1 MLKKFLTT
9 IIVLAATATAWAD
22 GYSYTLDKDNTRA
35 TISADADS
43 ENTIDDVITA
53 IKGLSPKVQY
63 VILPDGMTKEQ
74 VNAIG
79 ASFDATV
86 SKNEATQTE
95 TKWVYTWNEKE
106 VVFEGTPTTIDGK
119 PTATVK
125 VLVPLKEKNSSY
137 QLYGSPYEGTVFF
150 DAEGK
155 CYGVSNETSDT
166 FSLTSYKGYTYNSGT
181 TEYTGKVAESEDMY
195 YGVINPTSEVALRLN
210 QPVSWTYN
218 LNYDNSITYA
228 HFGEVYNNGTY
239 IFYQGG
245 TEYPLTTETR
255 YTYDNGSKLY
265 PENGLTRTAD
275 NKTFGWVGGTQVNL
289 TQKDAW
295 FNGTTLY
302 TGAIRKEGETI
313 AYGNTGNP
321 YNLSQESVYTY
332 TDNGTK
338 KWYKGAIRD
347 VEENG
352 ETTYYGNSSY
362 ENNIEEYPL
371 TEKEGNTYT
380 LNNVTKEYSGLV
392 RTDSEGNSWGNTGN
406 QFPITK
412 QEGKYTY
419 NNNGTK
425 TIYEGTVYKKVAD
438 NTYWGIWSGTEI
450 ELEEKKNAYTYKLN
464 SWPND
469 KAVYTGATRTDAN
482 GIIYGNTGEMF
493 PLTTTTAPWTYDS
506 GKYIYEGEY
515 FSGTN
520 GNVGGTFYE
529 LQTITATAETP
540 VYTYIDYSTYPH
552 TLYLYLASDV
562 DENGKV
568 NGQEPTENTSG
579 VFYYYTKDNKKYQYN
594 SDIYT
599 KLDGTGQ
606 YACEG
611 GTAVS
616 NVAQAAENVNYYT
629 DTDYKKVVY
638 TGNVYTDND
647 KEYGVKDAG
656 KDVVLTKE
664 DVIVRSDNN
673 SIYTAEKYY
682 NVGTESLVGIEY
694 PSLFALEYGT
704 IYIKADNSIY
714 TGEYYCDDKGNYYGY
729 DGTEVLL
736 TNGIYYLK
744 DNGDVYS
751 DKVFYYLKE
760 DKSKSFVGYSYIS
773 DVVIT
778 EGEEYLYTK
787 EEQQLLYTGKVYHQQ
802 GDENKYIGFENYQYT
817 EIPLT
822 PGKAWFYTSDGEETQ
837 YTAGIYND
845 GENTVGF
852 IGGTEYTL
860 TQGDV
865 KYYTKDEQTVI
876 ATENSRISLDG
887 DTYCEGGTNIVLTN
901 KEEGYTANLYTDG
914 EGRSVIYTGKV
925 YGDATGYIGGT
936 ETELAYGDIY
946 KKEDGTIYT
955 GYRNKDNA
963 KGCNNAQPLTTSFTY
978 EYENPNTGETATL
991 KSENHLTTY
1000 EVDYTVT
1007 VEQKEIEVP
1016 TGKIHL
1022 IAYVSTPGSLV
1033 DGISDWA
1040 EVTGTGY
1047 YNAGNVTA
1055 LTLSGTVNA
1064 KDIYCSGDYVDQYG
1078 NACFY
1083 ENGKI
1088 KWNKTDSQAIG
1099 FGEPVALRHASVTY
1113 IDLEDAVFPVQ
1124 TDMQFGYV
1132 NTKLETVI
1140 LPTDE
1145 SMTLIPDNAFNTLQ
1159 QVSELCIPYNYEVI
1173 GSGAF
1178 TNTHALMHIYTTDNP
1193 EDASDDETIVDNGP
1207 YTYTFSANLKQIEG
1221 GIGVNSTF
1229 FGDNIE
1235 AVTDIY
1241 VLAEKAPLCGANA
1254 FAGSMT
1260 YGNNGFA
1267 GNWTHP
1273 ICRENYINSNKWIC
1287 VLHYPSSSTDEEA
1300 AKYTD
1305 ITRNYTLIDE
1315 VGNVDGDGR
1324 PIAWP
1329 RHAEFK
1335 RAFEQAL
1342 SGYIWYDW
1350 KEYAE
1355 GATEVIQTFDTSILS
1370 ANPEGYDRAYQ
1381 GWHEFVLVGNS
1392 RSRDF
1397 DPQKENREYIQRDW
1411 YTICVPYDLTK
1422 SQLLNMLGVVDSE
1435 AEETV
1440 YALEENEGKW
1450 EVSETGTTVT
1460 QNLYPDVR
1468 ALTHVSRD
1476 INENGTYVSGKVTL
1490 HLSEPLIRVD
1500 ENGTITCSHVDI
1512 NEDGQG
1518 YTHATLE
1525 GDDPVVMEGGHAY
1538 LIRPYVPKEWN
1549 DQIKNLGMY
1558 IMAMAD
1564 SYNNAAVSAGLPAP
1578 YSYNEDCKFE
1588 NKVYLPCFK
1597 HKIHAVKG
1605 NGSPNTSA
1613 RYTPEFV
1620 YEDAESQSPAY
1631 YRFVGT
1637 YTQTTVPQYAYYLGK
1652 NKTTGAHQF
1661 FRTTKETTK
1670 WNPYS
1675 AVIVGLSDNPNYT
1688 GVDTEGQTGIQS
1700 VRFVSDNENDL
1711 RALAGEVT
1719 NPSNA
1724 GKSLSFE
1731 QIMGDANGEATG
1743 IVDVNVNSNVNVSN
1757 NKVYSINGQ
1766 YMGTSLNKLPKGI
1779 YIINGQK
1786 KVVK

>member
-1 MLKKFLTT
+1 MLRKFLTT
-9 IIVLAATATAWAD
+9 IVVLAATTAAWAD
-22 GYSYTLDKDNTRA
+22 GWSVTYDTNNCHDA
-35 TISADADS
+35 TITKSADGTMTLADAIAEMLAHVNEHAS
-43 ENTIDDVITA
+43 EDLKRVQKVIIVAESMTEDEVTA
-53 IKGLSPKVQY
+53 LGAITQNHVDLSSAKGMTNFSTLPECVKY

-74 VNAIG
+74 VNAVG
-79 ASFDATV
+79 SEFDAVV
-86 SKNEATQTE
+86 SMSEATTTE
-95 TKWVYTWNEKE
+95 TKWVYTYNGEE
-106 VVFEGTPTTIDGK
+106 FIYEGTPTTIDGVSK
-119 PTATVK
+119 ANVK
-125 VLVPLKEKNSSY
+125 VLVPLEVTGSSY
-137 QLYGSPYEGTVFF
+137 KLYGNDYKGTVFY
-150 DAEGK
+150 DSNGN
-155 CYGVSNETSDT
+155 CYGVQNESSDI
-166 FSLTSYKGYTYNSGT
+166 FSLTKSEGYTYNNGA
-181 TEYTGKVAESEDMY
+181 TEYTGKVAESEDKY

-210 QPVSWTYN
+210 QPVSYTYN
-218 LNYDNSITYA
+218 LNYNNSITYA
-228 HFGEVYNNGTY
+228 HFGEVYNNNTMV
-239 IFYQGG
+239 FWQGG

-265 PENGLTRTAD
+265 PENGLTRTEND
-275 NKTFGWVGGTQVNL
+275 QTYGWVGGTQVNL
-289 TQKDAW
+289 TQKDVLYDTGGKLYTDYVREDNGTIYGAW
-295 FNGTTLY
+295 FSASYQLTKTEGYTYKDDYNNSQLY
-302 TGAIRKEGETI
+302 TAKATRTADGKT
-313 AYGNTGNP
+313 YGNTG
-321 YNLSQESVYTY
+321 T
-332 TDNGTK
+332 
-338 KWYKGAIRD
+338 
-347 VEENG
+347 
-352 ETTYYGNSSY
+352 SSF
-362 ENNIEEYPL
+362 
-371 TEKEGNTYT
+371 
-380 LNNVTKEYSGLV
+380 NVTLKE
-392 RTDSEGNSWGNTGN
+392 D
-406 QFPITK
+406 
-412 QEGKYTY
+412 
-419 NNNGTK
+419 
-425 TIYEGTVYKKVAD
+425 
-438 NTYWGIWSGTEI
+438 
-450 ELEEKKNAYTYKLN
+450 AYTYK
-464 SWPND
+464 PND
-469 KAVYTGATRTDAN
+469 WSGKQLFSGVIRKDGETVYGVAKNDVS
-482 GIIYGNTGEMF
+482 
-493 PLTTTTAPWTYDS
+493 PLETTTVAPCTYEN

-515 FSGTN
+515 VSGTN

-529 LQTITATAETP
+529 LQKTITATAETP
-540 VYTYIDYSTYPH
+540 VYTYYSSNIQYYYDGEVTGEGNEYYMQYYG
-552 TLYLYLASDV
+552 TV
-562 DENGKV
+562 DGSKILL
-568 NGQEPTENTSG
+568 TCSTSG
-579 VFYYYTKDNKKYQYN
+579 EYKYYTKDGKNIIYTGTV
-594 SDIYT
+594 YT

-611 GTAVS
+611 GTIVYY
-616 NVAQAAENVNYYT
+616 VAQAAENVNYYT
-629 DTDYKKVVY
+629 ADNKKVVY
-638 TGNVYTDND
+638 TGEIYYSQDNENEKWAKTNSYATLYTLTQEKVYVKDEGETLYAGNVY
-647 KEYGVKDAG
+647 EKDG
-656 KDVVLTKE
+656 Q
-664 DVIVRSDNN
+664 
-673 SIYTAEKYY
+673 
-682 NVGTESLVGIEY
+682 NVGFENGTDVELT
-694 PSLFALEYGT
+694 YGT
-704 IYIKADNSIY
+704 IY
-714 TGEYYCDDKGNYYGY
+714 
-729 DGTEVLL
+729 
-736 TNGIYYLK
+736 LK
-744 DNGDVYS
+744 TS
-751 DKVFYYLKE
+751 D
-760 DKSKSFVGYSYIS
+760 S
-773 DVVIT
+773 T
-778 EGEEYLYTK
+778 
-787 EEQQLLYTGKVYHQQ
+787 LYTGNVYHAQ
-802 GDENKYIGFENYQYT
+802 DDPTKYYGGYGT
-817 EIPLT
+817 EFVATSGKAYFYT
-822 PGKAWFYTSDGEETQ
+822 PGGGEETQ
-837 YTAGIYND
+837 YTAGVYTTADDKI
-845 GENTVGF
+845 VGF
-852 IGGTEYTL
+852 VGGTEYTL

-865 KYYTKDEQTVI
+865 KYYTKDEQIFI
-876 ATENSRISLDG
+876 ASDKSRISLDG
-887 DTYCEGGTNIVLTN
+887 DTYCEGGSAVLLQA
-901 KEEGYTANLYTDG
+901 KDQDYTANLYTDG

-946 KKEDGTIYT
+946 KKDDDTIYT
-955 GYRNKDNA
+955 GYRSEDNT
-963 KGCNNAQPLTTSFTY
+963 KGCNNAQTLTTSFTY
-978 EYENPNTGETATL
+978 TYTDPNNGETATFTDTH
-991 KSENHLTTY
+991 HLTTK
-1000 EVDYTVT
+1000 EVDYTAT
-1007 VEQKEIEVP
+1007 VEQKEIEMP

-1022 IAYVSTPGSLV
+1022 TAYVSAPGSLKFALARWKEL
-1033 DGISDWA
+1033 GNNNA
-1040 EVTGTGY
+1040 YAAQVT
-1047 YNAGNVTA
+1047 NVTA
-1055 LTLSGTVNA
+1055 LTLSGDVNYADIGTSGNTITEYGHVAYTDNGNTVTPEGQGHEKNVENSSPA
-1064 KDIYCSGDYVDQYG
+1064 MEG
-1078 NACFY
+1078 NA
-1083 ENGKI
+1083 
-1088 KWNKTDSQAIG
+1088 
-1099 FGEPVALRHASVTY
+1099 LTY
-1113 IDLEDAVFPVQ
+1113 LDLEDAVFAVQ
-1124 TDMQFGYV
+1124 TDMQFAKV
-1132 NTKLETVI
+1132 SKNLVTVK
-1140 LPTDE
+1140 LPTHE
-1145 SMTLIPDNAFNTLQ
+1145 SMTLIPDHAFDNLYY
-1159 QVSELCIPYNYEVI
+1159 VSELCIPYNYTTI
-1173 GSGAF
+1173 GSCAF
-1178 TNTHALMHIYTTDNP
+1178 YNTHALMHIYTTDNP
-1193 EDASDDETIVDNGP
+1193 EVDSDDETIVDNGP

-1221 GIGVNSTF
+1221 GIAVNSTF

-1300 AKYTD
+1300 ANYTD

-1329 RHAEFK
+1329 RHAEFY
-1335 RAFEQAL
+1335 RAYNQAIN
-1342 SGYIWYDW
+1342 GHIWYDW
-1350 KEYAE
+1350 KEYDN
-1355 GATEVIQTFDTSILS
+1355 GSTEVIQSIGDGIVS
-1370 ANPEGYDRAYQ
+1370 AEPEGYDRAYQ

-1435 AEETV
+1435 DDETV

-1460 QNLYPDVR
+1460 LDLYPDVR

-1564 SYNNAAVSAGLPAP
+1564 SYNNAAVSAGQPAP

-1605 NGSPNTSA
+1605 NVSPNTSA
-1613 RYTPEFV
+1613 RNTPEFV
-1620 YEDAESQSPAY
+1620 YEDAEGQSPAY

-1743 IVDVNVNSNVNVSN
+1743 IVDVNVSENVNISN

-1766 YMGTSLNKLPKGI
+1766 YMGTSLNNLPKGI

>member
-9 IIVLAATATAWAD
+9 IVLLAATTAAWAD
-22 GYSYTLDKDNTRA
+22 GWSVTYDTNNCHDA
-35 TISADADS
+35 TITKSADGTMTLADAIAEMLAHVNEHAS
-43 ENTIDDVITA
+43 EDLKRVQKVIIVAESMTEEEVTA
-53 IKGLSPKVQY
+53 LGAITQNHVDLSSAKGMTNFSTLPECVKY

-74 VNAIG
+74 VNAVG
-79 ASFDATV
+79 SEFDAVV
-86 SKNEATQTE
+86 SMSEATTTE
-95 TKWVYTWNEKE
+95 TKWVYTYNGEE
-106 VVFEGTPTTIDGK
+106 FIYEGTPTTIDGVSK
-119 PTATVK
+119 ANVK
-125 VLVPLKEKNSSY
+125 VLVPLEVTGSSY
-137 QLYGSPYEGTVFF
+137 KLYGNDYKGTVFY
-150 DAEGK
+150 DSNGN
-155 CYGVSNETSDT
+155 CYGVQNESSDI
-166 FSLTSYKGYTYNSGT
+166 FSLTKSEGYTYNNGA
-181 TEYTGKVAESEDMY
+181 TEYTGKVAESEGKY
-195 YGVINPTSEVALRLN
+195 YGVINNPTEVALELN
-210 QPVSWTYN
+210 KPVSWTY
-218 LNYDNSITYA
+218 DNGKYA
-228 HFGEVYNNGTY
+228 HFGEVYNNNTMV
-239 IFYQGG
+239 FWQGG

-275 NKTFGWVGGTQVNL
+275 NKTYGWVGGTQVNL
-289 TQKDAW
+289 TQKDVLYDT
-295 FNGTTLY
+295 NGNLY
-302 TGAIRKEGETI
+302 TDYVRE
-313 AYGNTGNP
+313 
-321 YNLSQESVYTY
+321 
-332 TDNGTK
+332 DNGTI
-338 KWYKGAIRD
+338 YGAWFYAR
-347 VEENG
+347 
-352 ETTYYGNSSY
+352 YQ
-362 ENNIEEYPL
+362 L
-371 TEKEGNTYT
+371 TQTEG
-380 LNNVTKEYSGLV
+380 
-392 RTDSEGNSWGNTGN
+392 
-406 QFPITK
+406 
-412 QEGKYTY
+412 YTY
-419 NNNGTK
+419 NNNSQLYTAKATRTADGKTYGNTGTSSFNVTLK
-425 TIYEGTVYKKVAD
+425 ED
-438 NTYWGIWSGTEI
+438 
-450 ELEEKKNAYTYKLN
+450 AYTYKPN
-464 SWPND
+464 SWSGKQLFSGLIRKDGETVYGIDKD
-469 KAVYTGATRTDAN
+469 KATLLYTT
-482 GIIYGNTGEMF
+482 E
-493 PLTTTTAPWTYDS
+493 TAPWTYDN

-515 FSGTN
+515 ISGTN
-520 GNVGGTFYE
+520 GNVGGTFCE

-540 VYTYIDYSTYPH
+540 VYTFTINDADHGWGQITYCST
-552 TLYLYLASDV
+552 DV
-562 DENGKV
+562 IEETDQWGNVTYKLNDGTVV
-568 NGQEPTENTSG
+568 NATKNTSG
-579 VFYYYTKDNKKYQYN
+579 DFKYYNKPADALNYVYKGTV
-594 SDIYT
+594 YT

-611 GTAVS
+611 GTIVYS
-616 NVAQAAENVNYYT
+616 VAQAAENVNYYT
-629 DTDYKKVVY
+629 DSDNKKVVYNDDIYYSQENENERWAKTDSNVTPYTLTQEKVYVKDDQTLY
-638 TGNVYTDND
+638 TGNVYT
-647 KEYGVKDAG
+647 EEG
-656 KDVVLTKE
+656 KLVGFENGE
-664 DVIVRSDNN
+664 DVEL
-673 SIYTAEKYY
+673 T
-682 NVGTESLVGIEY
+682 
-694 PSLFALEYGT
+694 YGT
-704 IYIKADNSIY
+704 IYLKTSDN
-714 TGEYYCDDKGNYYGY
+714 T
-729 DGTEVLL
+729 
-736 TNGIYYLK
+736 
-744 DNGDVYS
+744 
-751 DKVFYYLKE
+751 
-760 DKSKSFVGYSYIS
+760 
-773 DVVIT
+773 
-778 EGEEYLYTK
+778 
-787 EEQQLLYTGKVYHQQ
+787 LYTGNVYHAQ
-802 GDENKYIGFENYQYT
+802 GNAEEYWGGAGT
-817 EIPLT
+817 EFVAT
-822 PGKAWFYTSDGEETQ
+822 SAKAWFYTPDGGEETQ
-837 YTAGIYND
+837 YKAGVYTTADDKN
-845 GENTVGF
+845 VGF
-852 IGGTEYTL
+852 VGGVEKEL
-860 TQGDV
+860 THGEV

-876 ATENSRISLDG
+876 ATNNSRISLDG
-887 DTYCEGGTNIVLTN
+887 DTYCEGGNAIGLMN

-955 GYRNKDNA
+955 GYRNEDNT
-963 KGCNNAQPLTTSFTY
+963 KGCNNAQSLTTSFTY
-978 EYENPNTGETATL
+978 AYTDPNNGETATFTDT
-991 KSENHLTTY
+991 HHFTTK
-1000 EVDYTVT
+1000 EVDYTAT
-1007 VEQKEIEVP
+1007 VEQKEIEMP

-1022 IAYVSTPGSLV
+1022 TAYVSAPGSLKFALARWKEL
-1033 DGISDWA
+1033 GNNNA
-1040 EVTGTGY
+1040 YAAQVT
-1047 YNAGNVTA
+1047 NVTA
-1055 LTLSGTVNA
+1055 LTLSGDVNYA
-1064 KDIYCSGDYVDQYG
+1064 DIGTSGNTITEYGHVAYTDNG
-1078 NACFY
+1078 NAVTPEGQGHEKNV
-1083 ENGKI
+1083 ENSSPAMEG
-1088 KWNKTDSQAIG
+1088 N
-1099 FGEPVALRHASVTY
+1099 ALTY
-1113 IDLEDAVFPVQ
+1113 LDLEDAVFAVQ
-1124 TDMQFGYV
+1124 TDMQFAKV
-1132 NTKLETVI
+1132 SKNLVTVK

-1145 SMTLIPDNAFNTLQ
+1145 NMNLIPDHAFDNLHY
-1159 QVSELCIPYNYEVI
+1159 VSELCIPYNYTTI
-1173 GSGAF
+1173 GSCAF
-1178 TNTHALMHIYTTDNP
+1178 YNTHALMHIYTTDNP
-1193 EDASDDETIVDNGP
+1193 EVDSDDETIVDNGP

-1300 AKYTD
+1300 ANYTD

-1329 RHAEFK
+1329 RHAEFY
-1335 RAFEQAL
+1335 RAYNQAIN
-1342 SGYIWYDW
+1342 GHIWYDW
-1350 KEYAE
+1350 KEYDN
-1355 GATEVIQTFDTSILS
+1355 GSTEVIQSIGDGIVS

-1422 SQLLNMLGVVDSE
+1422 SQLLNMLGVVNSE
-1435 AEETV
+1435 DDETV

-1731 QIMGDANGEATG
+1731 QLMGDANGEATG
-1743 IVDVNVNSNVNVSN
+1743 IVDVNVSESVNVSN

-1766 YMGTSLNKLPKGI
+1766 YMGTSLNNLPKGI

>member
-22 GYSYTLDKDNTRA
+22 GYGYTLDKDGARA
-35 TISADADS
+35 TITTG
-43 ENTIDDVITA
+43 EQTLEEVITA
-53 IKGLSPKVQY
+53 IKGLTPTVQY
-63 VILPDGMTKEQ
+63 VILPDGMTKEE
-74 VNAIG
+74 VNSI
-79 ASFDATV
+79 ATANGFVVAV
-86 SKNEATQTE
+86 SKNEATTTE
-95 TKWVYTWNEKE
+95 TKWVYTYNEE
-106 VVFEGTPTTIDGK
+106 EFIYEGTPTTIDGVSK
-119 PTATVK
+119 ANVTVF
-125 VLVPLKEKNSSY
+125 VPLTVTESSY
-137 QLYGSPYEGTVFF
+137 KLGDNDYNRTVFY
-150 DAEGK
+150 DSDGN
-155 CYGVSNETSDT
+155 CYGVNNESDI
-166 FSLTSYKGYTYNSGT
+166 FNLTTNGKGYTYNNGA
-181 TEYTGKVAESEDMY
+181 TEYTGKVAESEGKY
-195 YGVINPTSEVALRLN
+195 YGVINNPTEVALELN
-210 QPVSWTYN
+210 KPVSWTYN
-218 LNYDNSITYA
+218 LNYDYSITYA
-228 HFGEVYNNGTY
+228 HFGEVYNYYGNN
-239 IFYQGG
+239 IFWQGG
-245 TEYPLTTETR
+245 TEYDLTTETR
-255 YTYDNGSKLY
+255 YTYDEYGQKKLY
-265 PENGLTRTAD
+265 TGATRTAD
-275 NKTFGWVGGTQVNL
+275 GIT
-289 TQKDAW
+289 
-295 FNGTTLY
+295 
-302 TGAIRKEGETI
+302 
-313 AYGNTGNP
+313 YGNTGTSFN
-321 YNLSQESVYTY
+321 V
-332 TDNGTK
+332 
-338 KWYKGAIRD
+338 
-347 VEENG
+347 
-352 ETTYYGNSSY
+352 SY
-362 ENNIEEYPL
+362 
-371 TEKEGNTYT
+371 
-380 LNNVTKEYSGLV
+380 V
-392 RTDSEGNSWGNTGN
+392 
-406 QFPITK
+406 
-412 QEGKYTY
+412 
-419 NNNGTK
+419 
-425 TIYEGTVYKKVAD
+425 
-438 NTYWGIWSGTEI
+438 
-450 ELEEKKNAYTYKLN
+450 NAYTY
-464 SWPND
+464 ND
-469 KAVYTGATRTDAN
+469 NGIIKVYTGATRTDADGKTYGNTGSGEVTLTSKQAYTYNDN
-482 GIIYGNTGEMF
+482 GIKVYTGPVRTTVVDGKTQYYGNTGEMF
-493 PLTTTTAPWTYDS
+493 SLTTTKNAPRTYDS

-515 FSGTN
+515 ISGAN

-529 LQTITATAETP
+529 LIKFTATAENP
-540 VYTYIDYSTYPH
+540 VYTYIDYGTWPH

-568 NGQEPTENTSG
+568 NGQETTKNTSG
-579 VFYYYTKDNKKYQYN
+579 DFYYYTKDNKKYQYN

-611 GTAVS
+611 GTVVN
-616 NVAQAAENVNYYT
+616 NVEQATENVKYYT
-629 DTDYKKVVY
+629 DTDNKKVVY

-647 KEYGVKDAG
+647 DKEYGVKDIYSD
-656 KDVVLTKE
+656 KDLT
-664 DVIVRSDNN
+664 
-673 SIYTAEKYY
+673 
-682 NVGTESLVGIEY
+682 
-694 PSLFALEYGT
+694 YGT
-704 IYIKADNSIY
+704 V
-714 TGEYYCDDKGNYYGY
+714 YY
-729 DGTEVLL
+729 
-736 TNGIYYLK
+736 
-744 DNGDVYS
+744 NGDVLFTGNVYDKTTNEGTVKVGYTTNPYEIPLEKKNVYVKDDNITVYS
-751 DKVFYYLKE
+751 GNVYTKD
-760 DKSKSFVGYSYIS
+760 DKSV
-773 DVVIT
+773 
-778 EGEEYLYTK
+778 
-787 EEQQLLYTGKVYHQQ
+787 
-802 GDENKYIGFENYQYT
+802 GFENGA
-817 EIPLT
+817 EKELT
-822 PGKAWFYTSDGEETQ
+822 LGEVKVYNKDGQ
-837 YTAGIYND
+837 I
-845 GENTVGF
+845 
-852 IGGTEYTL
+852 L
-860 TQGDV
+860 
-865 KYYTKDEQTVI
+865 I
-876 ATENSRISLDG
+876 ATDNSRISLDG
-887 DTYCEGGTNIVLTN
+887 DTYCEGGTQIGLT
-901 KEEGYTANLYTDG
+901 KEEGTANLYTDG

-955 GYRNKDNA
+955 GYRNEDNT
-963 KGCNNAQPLTTSFTY
+963 KGCNNPQKLTTLFTY
-978 EYENPNTGETATL
+978 EYENPNNKEETVTFTDTQ
-991 KSENHLTTY
+991 HLTTK
-1000 EVDYTVT
+1000 EVDYTAT

-1099 FGEPVALRHASVTY
+1099 FGEPVALKHAFVTY

-1140 LPTDE
+1140 LPTHK
-1145 SMTLIPDNAFNTLQ
+1145 SMTLIPDHAFDNLHY
-1159 QVSELCIPYNYEVI
+1159 VSELCIPYNYTTI
-1173 GSGAF
+1173 GSCAF
-1178 TNTHALMHIYTTDNP
+1178 FNTHALMHIYTTDNP
-1193 EDASDDETIVDNGP
+1193 EDDSDDETIVDNGP

-1287 VLHYPSSSTDEEA
+1287 VLHYPSSSTDEQA

-1329 RHAEFK
+1329 RHAEFY
-1335 RAFEQAL
+1335 RAYNQAIN
-1342 SGYIWYDW
+1342 GYIWYDW
-1350 KEYAE
+1350 KEYDE
-1355 GATEVIQTFDTSILS
+1355 GATEVIQIYDASKVS
-1370 ANPEGYDRAYQ
+1370 ANPTKYDQAYQ

-1422 SQLLNMLGVVDSE
+1422 SQLLNMLGVVNSE

-1440 YALEENEGKW
+1440 YALKENEGKW
-1450 EVSETGTTVT
+1450 EVSETGTTIT

-1468 ALTHVSRD
+1468 ALTHVSRY

-1490 HLSEPLIRVD
+1490 HLSEPLISVD
-1500 ENGTITCSHVDI
+1500 ENGNVTCSHVDI

-1525 GDDPVVMEGGHAY
+1525 GDDPIVMEGGHAY

-1564 SYNNAAVSAGLPAP
+1564 SYNNTAVSAGLPAP

-1605 NGSPNTSA
+1605 NGSPNASA
-1613 RYTPEFV
+1613 RNIPEFV
-1620 YEDAESQSPAY
+1620 YEDAEGQSPAY

-1652 NKTTGAHQF
+1652 NKTAGAHQF

-1675 AVIVGLSDNPNYT
+1675 AVIVGLSSNPNYT
-1688 GVDTEGQTGIQS
+1688 GVDTSGQTGIQS
-1700 VRFVSDNENDL
+1700 VGFVSDNENDL

-1731 QIMGDANGEATG
+1731 QLMGDANGEATG